1 MKPIYHKGEGKSTV
15 NHEKNNQ
22 AEQNSEDFLNQLRK
36 TYAHALVS
44 QDQSRVIVWN
54 DWQPSSPV
62 FDMQTH
68 EILFKIEPAYISY
81 IWHKGGIEIMAS
93 DRIVTVIYDGYTGER
108 LRYVEA
114 TY

>member
-1 MKPIYHKGEGKSTV
+1 MSYENDKQV
-15 NHEKNNQ
+15 
-22 AEQNSEDFLNQLRK
+22 EQNGPDFLNQLRK
-36 TYAHALVS
+36 TYDHALVS

-68 EILFKIEPAYISY
+68 EILFKIEPAYISF
-81 IWHKGGIEIMAS
+81 IWHRGGIEIMAS
-93 DRIVTVIYDGYTGER
+93 DRIVTVIYDGFTGVR

>member
-1 MKPIYHKGEGKSTV
+1 MKPICHKGECKSPV
-15 NHEKNNQ
+15 SHENQNQAGQNNQ
-22 AEQNSEDFLNQLRK
+22 DFLNQLQK
-36 TYAHALVS
+36 TYDHALVS
-44 QDQSRVIVWN
+44 QDQSRVIAWN

-68 EILFKIEPAYISY
+68 EILFKIEPAYISF
-81 IWHKGGIEIMAS
+81 IWHRGGIEIMAS
-93 DRIVTVIYDGYTGER
+93 DRIVTVIYDGYTGKR